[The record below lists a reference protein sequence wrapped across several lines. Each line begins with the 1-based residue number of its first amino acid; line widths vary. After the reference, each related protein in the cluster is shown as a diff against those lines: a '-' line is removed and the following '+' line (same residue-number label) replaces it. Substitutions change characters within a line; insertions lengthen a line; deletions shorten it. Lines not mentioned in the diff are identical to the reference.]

1 MSRSLPASGPATST
15 GEPAG
20 SASEDQL
27 GDLLGPSRMPLGV
40 FFFGK
45 QFHYRGRGPLH
56 EEKARFGPTREAAAT
71 CPQGP

>member
-1 MSRSLPASGPATST
+1 VALPLARVSRPARH
-15 GEPAG
+15 
-20 SASEDQL
+20 L
-27 GDLLGPSRMPLGV
+27 RMPLGV